1 MSISPS
7 VFHALE
13 KLIGSKLLVV
23 IDRDFGYEAIVTA
36 VSQHPPGLW
45 MSEAEAVIL
54 RSSLANP
61 LPQVASREKRSEL
74 FINLNSVL
82 RIEVLHKQQ

>member
-13 KLIGSKLLVV
+13 KLIGRKLLVV
-23 IDRDFGYEAIVTA
+23 IDRDFGYEGIVTA

>member
-7 VFHALE
+7 VFHALG
-13 KLIGSKLLVV
+13 KLIGRKLLVV
-23 IDRDFGYEAIVTA
+23 IDRDFGYEGIVTA

>member
-1 MSISPS
+1 MSITPS
-7 VFHALE
+7 VFHMLE
-13 KLIGSKLLVV
+13 KLIGRRLLVI
-23 IDRDFGYEAIVTA
+23 IDKDFGYEGVMTA

-45 MSEAEAVIL
+45 MAEAEAVIL

-82 RIEVLHKQQ
+82 RIEVLHRQQ

>member
-1 MSISPS
+1 M
-7 VFHALE
+7 LE
-13 KLIGSKLLVV
+13 KLIGRRLLVI
-23 IDRDFGYEAIVTA
+23 IDKDFGYEGVMTA

-45 MSEAEAVIL
+45 MAEAEAVIL

-82 RIEVLHKQQ
+82 RIEVLHRQQ